1 MIMKKFIFCAF
12 LIICFPSVLFG
23 LEVSFKNEA
32 IVSGSMLTLA
42 DVAVL
47 RPFSKAEVL
56 SGLVLFP
63 SPAHGEQRCFN
74 SSILKVYVLDAIV
87 NKESVRWNGSETVC
101 VRREGAVASQNDI
114 QSLIDAELGELL
126 GHLSAEQVVF
136 KARNLPDMPGLPTGQ
151 VEYKVL
157 FSDRDILKSRQ
168 VNVIIKVD
176 GRVRENL
183 TITGRVQ
190 AILPVVVAMEK
201 LNRGTVLTQ
210 DNIMTKLEN
219 IAELKDPC
227 LDSEAIIGQVLKKAV
242 SMNQVIS
249 EHDLDMPVLIERR
262 QVVTMFL
269 QTGSFQI
276 SDKGLA
282 LANGKMGDVI
292 MIKNLKSNREVPCR
306 VIGPGLTMVEF

>member
-1 MIMKKFIFCAF
+1 MKKFIFCAF
-12 LIICFPSVLFG
+12 LIICFPSMLFG

-47 RPFSKAEVL
+47 RPVSKAEVL

-63 SPAHGEQRCFN
+63 SPAYGEQRCFN
-74 SSILKVYVLDAIV
+74 SSILKAYVLDAIV
-87 NKESVRWNGSETVC
+87 NKDSVRWNGSETVC
-101 VRREGAVASQNDI
+101 VRREGAVATQHDI
-114 QSLIDAELGELL
+114 QSLIDAELGEIL

-136 KARNLPDMPGLPTGQ
+136 KARNLPDMPGFPTGQ

-201 LNRGTVLTQ
+201 LNRGTVLTR

-227 LDSEAIIGQVLKKAV
+227 LDSEAIIGQVLKKTV

-249 EHDLDMPVLIERR
+249 EHDLDLPVLIERR
-262 QVVTMFL
+262 QVVTMLL

-282 LANGKMGDVI
+282 SANGKMGDVI
-292 MIKNLKSNREVPCR
+292 MIKNLKSNREIPCR

>member
-1 MIMKKFIFCAF
+1 MKHFIVCVFITLSC
-12 LIICFPSVLFG
+12 PSMLFG

-32 IVSGSMLTLA
+32 VVTGSMLTLS

-47 RPFSKAEVL
+47 RPLSKAEVL
-56 SGLVLFP
+56 SGIVLFP

-74 SSILKVYVLDAIV
+74 SSILKAYVLDAVV
-87 NKESVRWNGSETVC
+87 NKDSVRWSGAETIC
-101 VRREGAVASQNDI
+101 IQREGAVLSQNEI
-114 QSLIDAELGELL
+114 QTVIDTRLREIL
-126 GHLSAEQVVF
+126 GHLFAEQVAFEAVH
-136 KARNLPDMPGLPTGQ
+136 LPDISPFPTGQ
-151 VEYKVL
+151 VEYEVL

-176 GRVRENL
+176 GKVRENL

-190 AILPVVVAMEK
+190 ALVPVVVAVEK
-201 LNRGTVLTQ
+201 LNRGAVLTQ
-210 DNIMTKLEN
+210 DNIMTQLKN

-227 LDSEAIIGQVLKKAV
+227 FDPETIIGQVLKKSV

-249 EHDLDMPVLIERR
+249 EQDLDMPVLIERR

-269 QTGSFQI
+269 QKGNLQLST
-276 SDKGLA
+276 KGLA
-282 LANGKMGDVI
+282 SANGKMGDVI

-306 VIGPGLTMVEF
+306 VIGPGMTMVEY